1 MSIESG
7 LFNDNSKDEK
17 PSEFG
22 DTFEFNEETVVTPK
36 EGDLVLCD
44 EQEGED
50 EWAFFPFKNQLKRD
64 FKTAFLF
71 NSDEDEKFIKQ
82 FIGLLGRNYPS
93 LKPCVFKID
102 MKAYE
107 YWKEDPEFSDVVFI
121 KVTPEIIHE
130 KWKLDSFGPLNFG
143 KEEI

>member
-7 LFNDNSKDEK
+7 LSNNDFENKKSE
-17 PSEFG
+17 EFG
-22 DTFEFNEETVVTPK
+22 DTFEFNEEIVVTPK

-44 EQEGED
+44 EHEGKD
-50 EWAFFPFKNQLKRD
+50 EWAFFPFKNQLKKD

-71 NSDEDEKFIKQ
+71 SSDEDEVFIKQ
-82 FIGLLGRNYPS
+82 FVMMLGRNYPN
-93 LKPCVFKID
+93 LKPGVFQID

-121 KVTPEIIHE
+121 KVTPEIIQE
-130 KWKLDSFGPLNFG
+130 KWKLDNFGPLNFG